1 MRAIKKLI
9 PDILCACGV
18 VSITIGAFFIYVP
31 AGFIAGGAFLV
42 AAAYL
47 WTKGMSD
54 S

>member
-9 PDILCACGV
+9 PDILCVCGAV
-18 VSITIGAFFIYVP
+18 LITIGAFFVYVP
-31 AGFIAGGAFLV
+31 AGFIAGGAFFI

-47 WTKGMSD
+47 WTKGAND